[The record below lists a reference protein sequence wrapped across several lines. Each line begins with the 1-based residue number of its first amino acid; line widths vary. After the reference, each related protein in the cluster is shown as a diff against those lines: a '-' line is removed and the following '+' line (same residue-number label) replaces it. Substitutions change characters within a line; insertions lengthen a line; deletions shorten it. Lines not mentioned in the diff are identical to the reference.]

1 MLSMKIIKIKNNN
14 KKTNTTVGFTLIEAL
29 VAIAVLMVAI
39 TGPMV
44 LAQKSLSSA
53 DLSKDQTTAS
63 FLAQDAIE
71 DVLNIRDTIAVSQ
84 TTGSWLTGPTLQEF
98 LAPCIC
104 TGVACNFDSKI
115 VTPVSCSIDTT
126 YLSHWTDPL
135 AIQSLNS
142 NSSKLDMTYSIDAN
156 GVKHFLTYDYN
167 PNNLSSCS
175 SNSTPGSKCSTV
187 SKFSRYINIQI
198 DPTNTNQNEAVI
210 NVRVSWNSPLGVQKI
225 PLQRFIYNYSEN
237 LQ

>member
-1 MLSMKIIKIKNNN
+1 MQRS
-14 KKTNTTVGFTLIEAL
+14 NTTVGFTLIEAL

-84 TTGSWLTGPTLQEF
+84 TTGSWLTGPTSQGF

-104 TGVACNFDSKI
+104 IGAACNFDSKA
-115 VTPVSCSIDTT
+115 PQFCNIDTT
-126 YLSHWTDPL
+126 FLSHWDDSL
-135 AIQSLNS
+135 AIQQGLPIKIS
-142 NSSKLDMTYSIDAN
+142 MTYSVDSN

-167 PNNLSSCS
+167 PSNLSSCS
-175 SNSTPGSKCSTV
+175 NNSTPGGSGKCSTV

-198 DPTNTNQNEAVI
+198 DPTSTNPNEAVI
-210 NVRVSWNSPLGVQKI
+210 NVRVFWDSTLGVQKM

>member
-1 MLSMKIIKIKNNN
+1 MMKNL
-14 KKTNTTVGFTLIEAL
+14 KTKMQRSNTTVGFTLIEAL

-84 TTGSWLTGPTLQEF
+84 TTGSWLTGPTSQGF

-104 TGVACNFDSKI
+104 IGAACNFDSKA
-115 VTPVSCSIDTT
+115 PQFCNIDTT
-126 YLSHWTDPL
+126 FLSHWTAPL
-135 AIQSLNS
+135 AILPGNP
-142 NSSKLDMTYSIDAN
+142 NSSMLYMTYSIDSN
-156 GVKHFLTYDYN
+156 GAKHFLTYDYN

-198 DPTNTNQNEAVI
+198 DPTNTNSNEAVI